1 MIENSFEVGIFRF
14 DWRLFTK
21 EDTAGHGGIWGVRS
35 GMKRLRKN
43 ISLAAVS
50 PSAAKADSETSQLSQ
65 W

>member
-1 MIENSFEVGIFRF
+1 MWVDGWARSWFMIENSFEVGIFRF

-35 GMKRLRKN
+35 GMKGLWKN

-50 PSAAKADSETSQLSQ
+50 LSLGV
-65 W
+65 